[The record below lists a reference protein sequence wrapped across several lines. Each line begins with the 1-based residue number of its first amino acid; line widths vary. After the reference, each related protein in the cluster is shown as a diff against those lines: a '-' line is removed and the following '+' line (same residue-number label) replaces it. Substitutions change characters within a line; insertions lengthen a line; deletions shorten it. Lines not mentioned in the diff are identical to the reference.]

1 MTTGLEC
8 LSMLSANSVGVLGV
22 EVRLVVRGASG
33 FLWVRVPIFPGV
45 CGGRLR
51 GEGGE
56 CWRYGKLLGEI
67 MVGKSPCERFPV
79 TNDAP
84 SPSTARRL

>member
-8 LSMLSANSVGVLGV
+8 FSMLSAAARSADMAGVCGD

-33 FLWVRVPIFPGV
+33 CLWDREPMLSLDGDGLV
-45 CGGRLR
+45 R

-67 MVGKSPCERFPV
+67 MVGK
-79 TNDAP
+79 THKAP
-84 SPSTARRL
+84 QESL